1 LKNIKLKYNIHQID
15 KAIEFIFNNLTSK
28 VVLFYGEMGSGKT
41 TIIKRLLYKLD
52 CHDVISSPTF
62 SIVNEYKL
70 TDSNAYHFDF
80 YRIKNHYEAL
90 DIGIDDYFCSGYW
103 NFIEWPEKITNLLP
117 EEVMVVNLEIISTTE
132 RSIECFES
140 EVL

>member
-1 LKNIKLKYNIHQID
+1 LTNIKLKYNLNQID
-15 KAIEFIFNNLTSK
+15 KAVEFILDNLSSK
-28 VVLFYGEMGSGKT
+28 IILFYGEMGSGKT

-80 YRIKNHYEAL
+80 YRINNEIEAL
-90 DIGIDDYFCSGYW
+90 DFGFEEYMSKNNWC
-103 NFIEWPEKITNLLP
+103 FIEWPEKIYNLIPKKAQSIKITILDSITR
-117 EEVMVVNLEIISTTE
+117 EIHIND
-132 RSIECFES
+132 
-140 EVL
+140 